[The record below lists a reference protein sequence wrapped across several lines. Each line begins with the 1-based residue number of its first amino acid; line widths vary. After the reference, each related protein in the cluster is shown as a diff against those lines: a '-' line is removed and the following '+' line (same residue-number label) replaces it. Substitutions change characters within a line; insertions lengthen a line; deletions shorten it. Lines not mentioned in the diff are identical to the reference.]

1 MVQATNQYYSYQ
13 MEITNMVGRIALG
26 VIVMMFVLV
35 PAANAGGKESIQNYF
50 SDTAAKV
57 KATPDPAEKRAIL
70 HKSLQTMTKA
80 LDKVESIGLIS
91 QDDRAG
97 VDRFKTSLQEKLDE
111 LTGDNGYERVSDVQ
125 LNAFSQYVVQDMEQA
140 DKTITIGIVTAL
152 LIVIIIILL
161 V

>member
-1 MVQATNQYYSYQ
+1 MVQEINQFYLYQ
-13 MEITNMVGRIALG
+13 MEITTMLRRIALG

-35 PAANAGGKESIQNYF
+35 PAANAGGNESIQNYF
-50 SDTAAKV
+50 SDTAVKV
-57 KATPDPAEKRAIL
+57 KATTDPAEKRAIL
-70 HKSLQTMTKA
+70 HESLQTMSKA
-80 LDKVESIGLIS
+80 LDKIESIGMIS

-97 VDRFKTSLQEKLDE
+97 IDRFKTSLQENLDE
-111 LTGDNGYERVSDVQ
+111 LTGNNGYERVSDGQ
-125 LNAFSQYVVQDMEQA
+125 LNDFSQYVVQDMEQA